1 MLRPLI
7 VAKILQLLEIN
18 SNCNIL
24 EIGTG
29 SGYLTCCLSMIG
41 KTVDTVDIDKSMLDA
56 AASSIDLSISTV
68 STVLPIIERQQVR

>member
-1 MLRPLI
+1 MLRLLI

-56 AASSIDLSISTV
+56 AKNIHAKYNIYNVNIC
-68 STVLPIIERQQVR
+68 